1 MDNVFQMHQRTEV
14 TRKSMTS
21 KLVEQVETH
30 IKAKISQQNSLEKR
44 ISLKQCH
51 KLRLVSYWRL
61 SVHNSESQSLWCKK
75 VIERL
80 QSFVS
85 FIS

>member
-1 MDNVFQMHQRTEV
+1 MDNVFQMHQRIEV
-14 TRKSMTS
+14 TRKSVTS
-21 KLVEQVETH
+21 KLVETGRNTYQSKNFIAELSGETNVT
-30 IKAKISQQNSLEKR
+30 KE
-44 ISLKQCH
+44 CH

-80 QSFVS
+80 QTFVS

>member
-1 MDNVFQMHQRTEV
+1 MDNVFQMHQRIEV
-14 TRKSMTS
+14 TRKSLTS
-21 KLVEQVETH
+21 KLVETGRNTYQSKNFIAELSGEMNVTE
-30 IKAKISQQNSLEKR
+30 
-44 ISLKQCH
+44 QCH
-51 KLRLVSYWRL
+51 KLQLLSYWSL
-61 SVHNSESQSLWCKK
+61 SVHNSESQSLWSKE

>member
-44 ISLKQCH
+44 VSLNNVIS
-51 KLRLVSYWRL
+51 SDW
-61 SVHNSESQSLWCKK
+61 
-75 VIERL
+75 
-80 QSFVS
+80 
-85 FIS
+85 